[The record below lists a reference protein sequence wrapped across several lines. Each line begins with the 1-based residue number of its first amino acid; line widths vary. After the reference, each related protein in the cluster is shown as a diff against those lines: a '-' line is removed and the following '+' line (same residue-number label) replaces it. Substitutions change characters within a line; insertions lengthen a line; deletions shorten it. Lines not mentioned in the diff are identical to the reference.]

1 MTTQTLTIPTQA
13 TDHPFTDAQVDAA
26 ASLLRHIPRDQALGL
41 RLLALAQACA
51 AVHMT
56 QAALDP
62 APEGLAAE
70 EIDLLLGRS
79 QASSLMD
86 RTAEDRSESWGER
99 P

>member
-1 MTTQTLTIPTQA
+1 MTTQTLTIPAQA
-13 TDHPFTDAQVDAA
+13 TDHPFTDAQMDAA

-56 QAALDP
+56 QAARDP

-79 QASSLMD
+79 QASSLS
-86 RTAEDRSESWGER
+86 RSSHDGRPRQWGSR